1 MGYRG
6 RIYFT
11 EKQKAEIWDRWQ
23 RGESMSSIGRRGIV
37 TLSGIGPV
45 WTINQQAKSLKS
57 ALSEQ
62 NSKYLE
68 RPSNR
73 SDRSGKMQENQW
85 PRNPVL
91 TFWQSERICSDNALQ
106 TSCLRRSA
114 QVSLTML
121 APGTRSDCIPHPCGR
136 RG

>member
-91 TFWQSERICSDNALQ
+91 TFWQSKRICSDNAASRRWRERPLWVISGSQ
-106 TSCLRRSA
+106 THPRACLLSA
-114 QVSLTML
+114 TS
-121 APGTRSDCIPHPCGR
+121 
-136 RG
+136 

>member
-37 TLSGIGPV
+37 TLSEIGPV

-57 ALSEQ
+57 
-62 NSKYLE
+62 
-68 RPSNR
+68 
-73 SDRSGKMQENQW
+73 
-85 PRNPVL
+85 
-91 TFWQSERICSDNALQ
+91 
-106 TSCLRRSA
+106 
-114 QVSLTML
+114 L
-121 APGTRSDCIPHPCGR
+121 APTLVVVPKFRSVGLNVTTPWRPFASS
-136 RG
+136 